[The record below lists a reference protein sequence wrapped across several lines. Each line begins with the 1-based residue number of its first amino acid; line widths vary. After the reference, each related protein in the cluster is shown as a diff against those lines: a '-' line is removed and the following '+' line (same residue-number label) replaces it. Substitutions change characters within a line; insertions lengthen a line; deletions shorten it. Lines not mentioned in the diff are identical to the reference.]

1 MRVGKKLI
9 AFEDKINTYFLKCEL
24 DGTYP
29 DEAGLI
35 LHLGLAKED
44 YAKYRDNADGNYA
57 GFARCLESA
66 RLRRESI
73 IVRDIYSSDS
83 KSPSGKIFLARQS
96 GNGGLSD
103 KLPNDAKKVTIE
115 VSLGGG
121 AAEQFE

>member
-1 MRVGKKLI
+1 MKVGKNLI

-35 LHLGLAKED
+35 LHLGLTKEAYD
-44 YAKYRDNADGNYA
+44 KYRDNAGGRYS
-57 GFARCLESA
+57 GFSRCLESA

-73 IVRDIYSSDS
+73 IVRDIYSSES
-83 KSPSGKIFLARQS
+83 RSPTGKIFLARQP

-103 KLPNDAKKVTIE
+103 KQEQKKVTIE
-115 VSLGGG
+115 ISLGD